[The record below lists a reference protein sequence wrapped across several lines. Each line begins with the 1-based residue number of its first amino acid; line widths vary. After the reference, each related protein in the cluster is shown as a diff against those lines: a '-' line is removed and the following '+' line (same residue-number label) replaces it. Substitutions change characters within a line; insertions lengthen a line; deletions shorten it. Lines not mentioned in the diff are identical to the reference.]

1 FRASDGR
8 SPRRADSRLGARA
21 RLAHRRRRAPD
32 GPLAL
37 RRAVC
42 AARPRPRGRPTGA
55 ASLARHITQCSVGAP
70 AACSRAAELRGAPP
84 PMSAEV
90 PARMTQTRPA
100 SDVLS
105 VDRSSA
111 TWRDYYELGKPRVV
125 MLIMFTAIA
134 GIFLATPGFPPV
146 SALVF
151 GTIGIALAS
160 SSAAAV
166 NHVLDRRF
174 DVQMAR
180 TRNRP
185 LPTG

>member
-8 SPRRADSRLGARA
+8 SRRRADSRLGERA
-21 RLAHRRRRAPD
+21 RLAHRRRRAH
-32 GPLAL
+32 GGRLAG
-37 RRAVC
+37 RRADC
-42 AARPRPRGRPTGA
+42 AARSRPCDGDAGA
-55 ASLARHITQCSVGAP
+55 ASLARHSTQCSGGAP
-70 AACSRAAELRGAPP
+70 AACNRAAEFRGAPR

-160 SSAAAV
+160 SS
-166 NHVLDRRF
+166 
-174 DVQMAR
+174 
-180 TRNRP
+180 
-185 LPTG
+185 